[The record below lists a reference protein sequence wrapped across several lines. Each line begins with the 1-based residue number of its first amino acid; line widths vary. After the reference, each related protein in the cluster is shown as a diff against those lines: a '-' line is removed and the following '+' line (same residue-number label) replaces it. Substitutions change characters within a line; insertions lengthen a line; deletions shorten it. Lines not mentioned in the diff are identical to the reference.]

1 MRECG
6 NCRIAAL
13 YSYFMRETMKAISY
27 IKAILS
33 GLVWGLGQA
42 LNKQYLKALF
52 FFIIFIGFV
61 STELLTSSYFEET
74 SAYTK
79 LVGKDLGDD
88 WYRES
93 FIPRYLDNVY
103 RLKNSP
109 RNLIL
114 EQHLAEDRIDTY
126 IASVGGVQNATVQGI
141 YQIIEPSLNNVVE
154 DDILAIIATDL
165 LENNEIFF
173 KNLTN
178 GLKESSDVFNNS
190 TKQLIVRRGVLFQ
203 DELGV
208 FYVERDKTNED
219 GSNQKE
225 FVKTTLLDDQRD
237 ETVILSSVK
246 NFLVWTKTNK
256 LFSVNGNFYIQ
267 VSINNPET
275 NIATFK
281 YVNILNEEVVNTINL
296 TNNQVSIEGV
306 LYVIDNQP
314 FEYYEAGSIYLGQR
328 LQYLE
333 TPLTRIFRESLYNDY
348 SLKVFPYTNADF
360 NRIMLK
366 LYLNINPNLKDV
378 FESQYNNFFYD
389 QAGFFIRSYWSVVT
403 LGVADK
409 INYTNHM
416 SLSTAVSGQGLTRE
430 EFSMF
435 TVPGFTLS
443 ENIPLQ
449 GHVSTMILLEGL
461 IGLIGSFFFFIFVL
475 WSIFDAFKTSEKKRK
490 EEKILNDIDYFK
502 DVYER
507 SFEYIILSPAMFVLA
522 FISIMPIL
530 FGFLIAFTSIAGDE
544 SMLNRFDWVGFKNFV
559 AIFDFSTGLGASFG
573 VAFWRVLGWTIVWA
587 IFSTMTVF
595 FGGFFQAL
603 ILNSE
608 KVVFRKFW
616 RTLLILPWAIPAL
629 LSQMVFSVMFKE
641 LGFINAFLQDLGI
654 YDVLYRWGLL
664 GVNFS
669 DLSGIRTLLY
679 LGNENIQ
686 WFNNPFNPT
695 AVRTALIVINIWLGF
710 PYFMALMTGVMTA
723 IDKTLYEAA
732 DIDGANG
739 WQKIRLITMPL
750 VLYSTAPILIMT
762 FSGNF
767 NNFGIIYFITGG
779 GPNDGKPSLGFAGDT
794 DILISWM
801 YKLTVD
807 YSIYNMASVFSV
819 LIFIFVGSI
828 TAWNLSR
835 TRAFQ
840 ED

>member
-1 MRECG
+1 
-6 NCRIAAL
+6 
-13 YSYFMRETMKAISY
+13 MKAISY

-88 WYRES
+88 WYTKS

-103 RLKNSP
+103 RLKNAP

-114 EQHLAEDRIDTY
+114 EKYLAEDRIDTY
-126 IASVGGVQNATVQGI
+126 IDSVGGVENATVQGI

-154 DDILAIIATDL
+154 EDILAIIATDL

-203 DELGV
+203 DELGI

-237 ETVILSSVK
+237 ETVILSSVE

-333 TPLTRIFRESLYNDY
+333 TPMTRTFRESLYNDY

-366 LYLNINPNLKDV
+366 LYLNLNPNLKDV
-378 FESQYNNFFYD
+378 FESHYNNFFYD

-416 SLSTAVSGQGLTRE
+416 SLATAIAGQGLTRE

-475 WSIFDAFKTSEKKRK
+475 WSMLDAYKTSEKKRK
-490 EEKILNDIDYFK
+490 EEKVLNDIDYFK

-654 YDVLYRWGLL
+654 YDVLYRWGML
-664 GVNFS
+664 GVNFR

>member
-208 FYVERDKTNED
+208 FYVERNKTNED

-237 ETVILSSVK
+237 ETVILSSVE
-246 NFLVWTKTNK
+246 NFLIWTKTNK

-416 SLSTAVSGQGLTRE
+416 SLATAIAGRGLTRE

>member
-1 MRECG
+1 
-6 NCRIAAL
+6 
-13 YSYFMRETMKAISY
+13 MKAISY

-42 LNKQYLKALF
+42 LNRQYLKALF

-61 STELLTSSYFEET
+61 GTELFTSSYFEDT
-74 SAYTK
+74 TAYSK
-79 LVGKDLGDD
+79 LIGKDFGDD
-88 WYRES
+88 WYTTS
-93 FIPRYLDNVY
+93 LIPRYLDNVY
-103 RLKNSP
+103 RLKNSEP
-109 RNLIL
+109 SQLLEDYLEPGNLL
-114 EQHLAEDRIDTY
+114 EDYFD
-126 IASVGGVQNATVQGI
+126 SVGGYRNANIVEVFN
-141 YQIIEPSLNNVVE
+141 IIGPNLTNIRE
-154 DDILAIIATDL
+154 DDILEIISQEL
-165 LENNEIFF
+165 LTSNAPFY
-173 KNLTN
+173 KNLNDNSKVDSETFN
-178 GLKESSDVFNNS
+178 QSDKE
-190 TKQLIVRRGVLFQ
+190 LIIRRGILFQ
-203 DELGV
+203 DIEGN
-208 FYVERDKTNED
+208 FYLERDITLSD

-225 FVKTTLLDDQRD
+225 YVKTDLLNNTLDQNIVLNSKVD
-237 ETVILSSVK
+237 LIE
-246 NFLVWTKTNK
+246 WTKTNK
-256 LFSVNGNFYIQ
+256 LFRVDGQFYIQ
-267 VSINNPET
+267 VSIKDPTT
-275 NIATFK
+275 NVSSLR
-281 YVNILNEEVVNTINL
+281 YVNILTEEVVNSINI
-296 TNNQVSIEGV
+296 TNNEILIDGI
-306 LYVIDNQP
+306 LYVIDNQV
-314 FEYYEAGSIYLGQR
+314 FEYYEAGTIYLGRR

-333 TPLTRIFRESLYNDY
+333 TPLTRTFREALFNDY
-348 SLKVFPYTNADF
+348 ALKIYPYTNADF
-360 NRIMLK
+360 NRMVLK
-366 LYLNINPNLKDV
+366 IYLNINPELKET
-378 FESQYNNFFYD
+378 FETQYNNFFYD
-389 QAGFFIRSYWSVVT
+389 KAGFFVRSYWSVVT
-403 LGVADK
+403 LGVAEK
-409 INYTNHM
+409 VTYTNHM
-416 SLSTAVSGQGLTRE
+416 SLARSIAGQGLTRE

-435 TVPGFTLS
+435 TVPGFALS
-443 ENIPLQ
+443 ETIPLQ

-461 IGLIGSFFFFIFVL
+461 IGMISSFFFFIFML
-475 WSIFDAFKTSEKKRK
+475 WSILDAYKTSEKKRK
-490 EEKILNDIDYFK
+490 EDIVLNDIAYFK

-530 FGFLIAFTSIAGDE
+530 FGFLIAFTNISGNE
-544 SMLNRFDWVGFKNFV
+544 SMLDTFDWVGFRNFI
-559 AIFDFSTGLGASFG
+559 AIFDFSSGLGASFG
-573 VAFWRVLGWTIVWA
+573 QAFWRVLGWTIVWA

-616 RTLLILPWAIPAL
+616 RTLFILPWAIPAL

-641 LGFINAFLQDLGI
+641 LGFINAFLQDIGV
-654 YDVLYRWGLL
+654 YDILLRWGML
-664 GVNFS
+664 GVDFS
-669 DLSGIRTLLY
+669 ELSGIRTLFY
-679 LGNENIQ
+679 LGNEHIQ

-732 DIDGANG
+732 DIDGASG

-767 NNFGIIYFITGG
+767 NNFGIIYFVTGG

-819 LIFIFVGSI
+819 LIFIFVGSV

>member
-1 MRECG
+1 MTECG
-6 NCRIAAL
+6 NLRIAAL
-13 YSYFMRETMKAISY
+13 YSYLKREEMKAISY

-42 LNKQYLKALF
+42 LNRQYLKALF

-61 STELLTSSYFEET
+61 STELVTSSYFEET
-74 SAYTK
+74 SAYSK
-79 LVGKDLGDD
+79 LIGNDLGDD
-88 WYRES
+88 FYTKS

-103 RLKNSP
+103 RLKNAP

-114 EQHLAEDRIDTY
+114 EEYLAGDQIDNY
-126 IASVGGVQNATVQGI
+126 IESIGGIQNATIQGI
-141 YQIIEPSLNNVVE
+141 YEIIESSLDRVKE
-154 DDILAIIATDL
+154 DEILEIIAADL
-165 LENNEIFF
+165 LVNNAFF
-173 KNLTN
+173 YKNLAN
-178 GLKESSDVFNNS
+178 QVKESADVYLNS
-190 TKQLIVRRGVLFQ
+190 TKQLIVRRGVIFQ
-203 DELGV
+203 DEFGV
-208 FYVERDKTNED
+208 FYAERDNTNED

-225 FVKTTLLDDQRD
+225 FIKTTLLDDQRD
-237 ETVILSSVK
+237 ESVIIDSVE
-246 NFLVWTKTNK
+246 NFFVWTKTNK
-256 LFSVNGNFYIQ
+256 LYRVDGNFYIQ

-275 NIATFK
+275 NITSLR
-281 YVNILNEEVVNTINL
+281 YINVLTEELVNSINL
-296 TNNQVSIEGV
+296 TNNEVNIQGV
-306 LYVIDNQP
+306 LYIIDNQV

-333 TPLTRIFRESLYNDY
+333 TPLTRIFREALYNDY
-348 SLKVFPYTNADF
+348 SLMVFPYTNADF

-366 LYLNINPNLKDV
+366 LYLNINPNLKET

-389 QAGFFIRSYWSVVT
+389 QAGFFTRSFWSVAT

-416 SLSTAVSGQGLTRE
+416 SLATAVAGRGLSRE

-461 IGLIGSFFFFIFVL
+461 IGLISTFFFFIFVL
-475 WSIFDAFKTSEKKRK
+475 WSILDAYKTSEKRRK
-490 EEKILNDIDYFK
+490 EEKVLNDIDYFK

-530 FGFLIAFTSIAGDE
+530 FGFLIAFTSISGDE

-587 IFSTMTVF
+587 IFSTVTVF

-641 LGFINAFLQDLGI
+641 LGFINAFLQDLGV
-654 YDVLYRWGLL
+654 YDMLYRFGML

-669 DLSGIRTLLY
+669 ELSGLRTLLY

-695 AVRTALIVINIWLGF
+695 AVRTALIFINIWLGF

-732 DIDGANG
+732 DIDGASG

-767 NNFGIIYFITGG
+767 NNFGIIYFVTGG

>member
-208 FYVERDKTNED
+208 FYVERNKTNED

-237 ETVILSSVK
+237 ETVILSSVE
-246 NFLVWTKTNK
+246 NFLIWTKTNK
-256 LFSVNGNFYIQ
+256 VFSVNGNFYIQ

-416 SLSTAVSGQGLTRE
+416 SLATAIAGRGLTRE

>member
-208 FYVERDKTNED
+208 FYVERNKTNED

-237 ETVILSSVK
+237 ETVILSSVE
-246 NFLVWTKTNK
+246 NFLIWTKTNK
-256 LFSVNGNFYIQ
+256 VFSVNGNFYIQ

-281 YVNILNEEVVNTINL
+281 YVNILNEEVVSTINL

-416 SLSTAVSGQGLTRE
+416 SLATAIAGRGLTRE